1 MIQQGLVLMVAGMG
15 MVFIFLTIMV
25 CVMYGA
31 AAVFRKYA
39 GFFEPEKAEAVV
51 QKKKPQA
58 ALPKAT
64 SKQGAAADTSAEI
77 AVAIAAVKAYIR
89 K

>member
-25 CVMYGA
+25 FVMYGA

-39 GFFEPEKAEAVV
+39 GFFEPEKAVAVV
-51 QKKKPQA
+51 PKKRPQST
-58 ALPKAT
+58 LPKAT
-64 SKQGAAADTSAEI
+64 FKQGAAADKSAEI

>member
-15 MVFIFLTIMV
+15 MVFVFLTIMV
-25 CVMYGA
+25 LVMYGA

-39 GFFEPEKAEAVV
+39 GFFEPEKAVAVV
-51 QKKKPQA
+51 PNKQPQA
-58 ALPKAT
+58 TLPKAM
-64 SKQGAAADTSAEI
+64 SKQGAAADKSAEI

>member
-25 CVMYGA
+25 LVMYGA

-39 GFFEPEKAEAVV
+39 GFFEPEKAMAIAP
-51 QKKKPQA
+51 KKNPQA
-58 ALPKAT
+58 TLPKAT